1 MKVTEL
7 NLWVGNV
14 NGFKFLIC
22 ADDEEQ
28 AIEIGE
34 DYKGD
39 AGLEGTLEVTEFND
53 VNTSF
58 DCDYVVRW

>member
-1 MKVTEL
+1 MRVTEL

-14 NGFKFLIC
+14 NEFRFLIC

-28 AIEIGE
+28 AVKIGE
-34 DYKGD
+34 GYKVD
-39 AGLEGTLEVTEFND
+39 AGLDGALEVTEFSD

-58 DCDYVVRW
+58 SCDYIVR

>member
-22 ADDEEQ
+22 ADDEED
-28 AIEIGE
+28 AIKVAENYQTEARLDG
-34 DYKGD
+34 
-39 AGLEGTLEVTEFND
+39 ALEVTEFSD

-58 DCDYVVRW
+58 DCDYVVR

>member
-7 NLWVGNV
+7 NLWVGDV

-22 ADDEEQ
+22 AEDEDN
-28 AIEIGE
+28 AIAVAE
-34 DYKGD
+34 DYQTD
-39 AGLEGTLEVTEFND
+39 AGLDGALQVKYFND

-58 DCDYVVRW
+58 DCDYVVR